1 MLDHLLNEIPTHA
14 PDVYDDPVEGFT
26 PIEKASPS
34 QVLAA
39 QVETGNFLESLG
51 VPADDEVHASAQVAA
66 AQEAFRGLIA
76 DQDDPKVKNKLL
88 RVQTPQAVRHL
99 VGMLTAYDW
108 EFVEQAKELRG
119 YAVSKILEETGHPD
133 AKIRLR
139 ALELL
144 GKVTEVGLFTE
155 RIEVKKTD
163 ISDAEIDAKL
173 MEKLTS
179 LKLIEDVEER
189 KKDAEDAEIVGDDA

>member
-1 MLDHLLNEIPTHA
+1 MLDHLLDEIPTHA
-14 PDVYDDPVEGFT
+14 PDVYDDPVDGFT
-26 PIEKASPS
+26 PIEKAPPS

-39 QVETGNFLESLG
+39 QVETGNFLQSLG
-51 VPADDEVHASAQVAA
+51 VQDDDDINAQAQVAA
-66 AQEAFRGLIA
+66 AQEAFRGVTVI
-76 DQDDPKVKNKLL
+76 QDDKKSRDKLL
-88 RVQTPQAVRHL
+88 RVQTPAAVRHL

-119 YAVSKILEETGHPD
+119 YAVAKIVEETNHVD
-133 AKIRLR
+133 ARIRLR

-163 ISDAEIDAKL
+163 ITDAEIDAKL

-179 LKLIEDVEER
+179 LRLIEDVTE
-189 KKDAEDAEIVGDDA
+189 KKTDAEDIEVKE

>member
-1 MLDHLLNEIPTHA
+1 MLDHLLDEIPTHA
-14 PDVYDDPVEGFT
+14 PDVYDDPVDGFT
-26 PIEKASPS
+26 PIEKAPPS

-39 QVETGNFLESLG
+39 QVETGNFLQSLG
-51 VPADDEVHASAQVAA
+51 VQDDDDINAQAQVAA
-66 AQEAFRGLIA
+66 AQEAFRGVTVI
-76 DQDDPKVKNKLL
+76 QDDKKSRDKLL
-88 RVQTPQAVRHL
+88 RVQTPAAVRHL

-119 YAVSKILEETGHPD
+119 YAVAKIVEETNHVD
-133 AKIRLR
+133 ARIRLR

-163 ISDAEIDAKL
+163 ITDAEIDAKL

-179 LKLIEDVEER
+179 LRLIEDVTDR
-189 KKDAEDAEIVGDDA
+189 KVDAEDIEVKE

>member
-14 PDVYDDPVEGFT
+14 PGVYDDPVEGFT

-51 VPADDEVHASAQVAA
+51 VKDDEAVVAQAQVSA

-173 MEKLTS
+173 MEKLTA
-179 LKLIEDVEER
+179 LKLVEDVSER
-189 KKDAEDAEIVGDDA
+189 KKDAEDAEIVGDDE

>member
-1 MLDHLLNEIPTHA
+1 MLDHLLGEVSTNA
-14 PDVYDDPVEGFT
+14 PDVYDDPVVGFT
-26 PIEKASPS
+26 PLEKASPS

-39 QVETGNFLESLG
+39 QVETGNFLQSLG
-51 VPADDEVHASAQVAA
+51 VEDDDAVAASAQVAS

-76 DQDDPKVKNKLL
+76 DQDDPKAKNKLL

-119 YAVSKILEETGHPD
+119 YAVSKIVEETGHPD

-173 MEKLTS
+173 MEKLTA
-179 LKLIEDVEER
+179 LRLIEDVEER
-189 KKDAEDAEIVGDDA
+189 KKDATDAEVVGDAE

>member
-1 MLDHLLNEIPTHA
+1 MLDHLLGEIKTNA

-26 PIEKASPS
+26 PLEKAPPA

-51 VPADDEVHASAQVAA
+51 VQDDDTVAAQAQIAA
-66 AQEAFRGLIA
+66 AQEAFGGLIVN
-76 DQDDPKVKNKLL
+76 QDDPKVKNKLL

-119 YAVSKILEETGHPD
+119 YAVSKIVEETGHPD
-133 AKIRLR
+133 ARIRLR

-173 MEKLTS
+173 MEKLTA
-179 LKLIEDVEER
+179 LRLIEDATE
-189 KKDAEDAEIVGDDA
+189 KKADAEDIEVKE

>member
-1 MLDHLLNEIPTHA
+1 
-14 PDVYDDPVEGFT
+14 
-26 PIEKASPS
+26 
-34 QVLAA
+34 
-39 QVETGNFLESLG
+39 
-51 VPADDEVHASAQVAA
+51 
-66 AQEAFRGLIA
+66 LIVN
-76 DQDDPKVKNKLL
+76 QDDPKVKNKLL

-119 YAVSKILEETGHPD
+119 YAVSKIVEETGHPD
-133 AKIRLR
+133 ARIRLR

-173 MEKLTS
+173 MEKLTA
-179 LKLIEDVEER
+179 LRLIEDATE
-189 KKDAEDAEIVGDDA
+189 KKADAEDIEVKE

>member
-1 MLDHLLNEIPTHA
+1 MLDHLLGEVTTNA
-14 PDVYDDPVEGFT
+14 PDVYDDPVVGFT
-26 PIEKASPS
+26 PIEKAPAS

-39 QVETGNFLESLG
+39 QVETSNFLEALG
-51 VPADDEVHASAQVAA
+51 VEDDDAVAAQAQVAA
-66 AQEAFRGLIA
+66 AQEAFGGLVTTQPEDKTKA
-76 DQDDPKVKNKLL
+76 KLL
-88 RVQTPQAVRHL
+88 RVQTPPAVRHL

-119 YAVSKILEETGHPD
+119 YAVSKIIEETGHPD

-144 GKVTEVGLFTE
+144 GKVTEVGLFTD

-163 ISDAEIDAKL
+163 ISEADIDARL

-179 LKLIEDVEER
+179 LRLIEDIEEK
-189 KKDAEDAEIVGDDA
+189 KKDATDAEIVGDTE

>member
-1 MLDHLLNEIPTHA
+1 MLDHLLGEIKTNA

-26 PIEKASPS
+26 PIEKAPPS

-51 VPADDEVHASAQVAA
+51 VQDDDTVAAQAQIAA
-66 AQEAFRGLIA
+66 AQEAFGGLISN
-76 DQDDPKVKNKLL
+76 QDDPKVKNKLL
-88 RVQTPQAVRHL
+88 RVQTPPAVRHL

-119 YAVSKILEETGHPD
+119 YAVSKIVEETGHPD
-133 AKIRLR
+133 ARIRLR

-173 MEKLTS
+173 MEKLTA
-179 LKLIEDVEER
+179 LRLIEDATE
-189 KKDAEDAEIVGDDA
+189 KKADAEDIEVKE

>member
-1 MLDHLLNEIPTHA
+1 MFDHLLNEIPTHT

-26 PIEKASPS
+26 PLDKAPPS

-51 VPADDEVHASAQVAA
+51 VQADDEVHAQAQVAA
-66 AQEAFRGLIA
+66 AQEAFRGLITNQPDA
-76 DQDDPKVKNKLL
+76 KTKDKLL
-88 RVQTPQAVRHL
+88 RVQTPPAVRHL

-119 YAVSKILEETGHPD
+119 YAVSKIVEETGHPD

-179 LKLIEDVEER
+179 LKLIEDVTER
-189 KKDAEDAEIVGDDA
+189 KKDAEDAEIVGDSE

>member
-1 MLDHLLNEIPTHA
+1 MFDHLLNEIPTHT

-26 PIEKASPS
+26 PLDKAPPS

-51 VPADDEVHASAQVAA
+51 VQADDEVHAQAQVAA
-66 AQEAFRGLIA
+66 AQEAFRGLITNQPDA
-76 DQDDPKVKNKLL
+76 KTKDKLL
-88 RVQTPQAVRHL
+88 RVQTPPAVRHL

-119 YAVSKILEETGHPD
+119 YAVSKIVEETGHPD

-173 MEKLTS
+173 MEKLTA
-179 LKLIEDVEER
+179 LRLIEDATE
-189 KKDAEDAEIVGDDA
+189 KKADAEDIEVKE

>member
-1 MLDHLLNEIPTHA
+1 MFDHLLNEIPTNT

-26 PIEKASPS
+26 PLEKASPS

-39 QVETGNFLESLG
+39 QVETGNFLQSLG
-51 VPADDEVHASAQVAA
+51 VKDDDEVSALAQVAS

-155 RIEVKKTD
+155 RIEVKKTS

-173 MEKLTS
+173 MEKLTA
-179 LKLIEDVEER
+179 LRLIEDVEER
-189 KKDAEDAEIVGDDA
+189 KKDATDAEIVGDDA